1 MQEYFALNRFDFFE
15 LIEEIYQMPSVP
27 NRMTDEETGIELYE
41 GDTIDKAALIDI
53 LQNFNEL
60 DNLAQLD
67 AKRCYEK
74 SNFDIEY
81 FQFIPS
87 WIEVSP
93 EQVTVGYVGECV
105 NTDFDMTFQKIDG
118 KWHIMEE

>member
-1 MQEYFALNRFDFFE
+1 MQEYFALNRFDFSE
-15 LIEEIYQMPSVP
+15 LIEEIRQMPSMP
-27 NRMTDEETGIELYE
+27 KTLTDKATGIELY
-41 GDTIDKAALIDI
+41 GGNKIDKTQLIHI
-53 LQNFNEL
+53 LQHFNEL

-67 AKRCYEK
+67 AKQCYEK
-74 SNFDIEY
+74 SSYDVQH

-87 WIEVSP
+87 WIAVST

-118 KWHIMEE
+118 TWQITD